1 MMKRLQMKFKC
12 ANGKAY
18 NMSLQ
23 NPAEGLDAD
32 AVKGAFAG
40 IVEKKLIVN
49 KDGSEV
55 NALESAKVI
64 TTTTETLF

>member
-1 MMKRLQMKFKC
+1 MKRLQMKFKC
-12 ANGKAY
+12 ANGKPY

-32 AVKGAFAG
+32 AVKNAFAN
-40 IVEKKLIVN
+40 IVTKKLIVN

-64 TTTTETLF
+64 TTTAEVLF

>member
-1 MMKRLQMKFKC
+1 MKRLQMKFKC

-18 NMSLQ
+18 NMSVQ

-32 AVKGAFAG
+32 AVKGAFKT
-40 IVEKKLIVN
+40 IVDNKLIVN

-55 NALESAKVI
+55 MAMDGAKLV
-64 TTTTETLF
+64 TTSVETLF

>member
-1 MMKRLQMKFKC
+1 MKRLQMKFKC

-18 NMSLQ
+18 NMSVQ
-23 NPAEGLDAD
+23 NPKDGIDAE
-32 AVKGAFAG
+32 AVKNAFAG

-55 NALESAKVI
+55 MAMDGAKVV
-64 TTTTETLF
+64 TTSVETLF

>member
-1 MMKRLQMKFKC
+1 MKRLQMKFKC

-18 NMSLQ
+18 NMSVQ
-23 NPAEGLDAD
+23 NPKDGIDAE
-32 AVKGAFAG
+32 AVKNAFAG

-55 NALESAKVI
+55 NAMDGAKVI
-64 TTTTETLF
+64 TTSTETLF

>member
-1 MMKRLQMKFKC
+1 MKRLQMKFKC
-12 ANGKAY
+12 ANGKPY
-18 NMSLQ
+18 NMNVQ

-32 AVKGAFAG
+32 AVRNAFKS

-55 NALESAKVI
+55 MAMDSAKLV
-64 TTTTETLF
+64 TTTTEVLF

>member
-1 MMKRLQMKFKC
+1 MKRLQMKFKC
-12 ANGKAY
+12 ANGKPY

-23 NPAEGLDAD
+23 NPKDGIDAE
-32 AVKGAFAG
+32 AVKNAFAG

>member
-32 AVKGAFAG
+32 AVKGAFKT
-40 IVEKKLIVN
+40 IVDNKLIVN

-55 NALESAKVI
+55 NAMDSAKII
-64 TTTTETLF
+64 TTSTEVLF

>member
-1 MMKRLQMKFKC
+1 MKRLQMKFKC

-32 AVKGAFAG
+32 AVKGAFKT
-40 IVEKKLIVN
+40 IVDNKLIVN

-55 NALESAKVI
+55 MAMDGAKIV
-64 TTTTETLF
+64 TTSVETLF

>member
-12 ANGKAY
+12 ANGKPY

-32 AVKGAFAG
+32 AVKNAFAN
-40 IVEKKLIVN
+40 IVTKKLIVN

>member
-1 MMKRLQMKFKC
+1 MKFKC
-12 ANGKAY
+12 ANGKPY

-32 AVKGAFAG
+32 AVKGAFKT
-40 IVEKKLIVN
+40 IVDNKLIVN

-55 NALESAKVI
+55 NAMDGAKII
-64 TTTTETLF
+64 TTSTEVLF

>member
-1 MMKRLQMKFKC
+1 MKRLQMKFKC

-18 NMSLQ
+18 NISLQ

-32 AVKGAFAG
+32 AVKGAFKT
-40 IVEKKLIVN
+40 IVDNKLIVN

-55 NALESAKVI
+55 MAMDGAKVI
-64 TTTTETLF
+64 TTTTEVLF

>member
-1 MMKRLQMKFKC
+1 MKRLQMKFKC
-12 ANGKAY
+12 ANGKPY
-18 NMSLQ
+18 NMSVQ

-32 AVKGAFAG
+32 AVRNAFKS

-55 NALESAKVI
+55 DAMEGAKVI
-64 TTTTETLF
+64 TTTTEVLF

>member
-1 MMKRLQMKFKC
+1 MKRLQMKFKC
-12 ANGKAY
+12 ANGKPY

-32 AVKGAFAG
+32 AVRNAFAG

-64 TTTTETLF
+64 TTTTETLS

>member
-1 MMKRLQMKFKC
+1 MKRLQMKFKC

-18 NMSLQ
+18 NMSVQ
-23 NPAEGLDAD
+23 NPKDGIDAE
-32 AVKGAFAG
+32 AVKNAFAG

>member
-1 MMKRLQMKFKC
+1 
-12 ANGKAY
+12 
-18 NMSLQ
+18 MSLQ

-32 AVKGAFAG
+32 AVKGAFKT
-40 IVEKKLIVN
+40 IVDNKLIVN

-64 TTTTETLF
+64 TTSVETLF

>member
-1 MMKRLQMKFKC
+1 MKRLQMKFKC
-12 ANGKAY
+12 ANGKPY

-32 AVKGAFAG
+32 AVRNAFAG

-55 NALESAKVI
+55 NALESARVI
-64 TTTTETLF
+64 TTTAEVLF

>member
-12 ANGKAY
+12 ANGKPY

-23 NPAEGLDAD
+23 NPAEALDAD
-32 AVKGAFAG
+32 AVRNAFAG

-55 NALESAKVI
+55 NAMDGAKVI
-64 TTTTETLF
+64 TTSTETLF

>member
-32 AVKGAFAG
+32 AVKGAFKT
-40 IVEKKLIVN
+40 IVDNKLIVN

-55 NALESAKVI
+55 VAMDGAKVI
-64 TTTTETLF
+64 TTTTEVLF

>member
-18 NMSLQ
+18 NMSVQ
-23 NPAEGLDAD
+23 NPKDGIDAE
-32 AVKGAFAG
+32 AVKNAFAG

-55 NALESAKVI
+55 MAMDGAKVV
-64 TTTTETLF
+64 TTSVETLF

>member
-32 AVKGAFAG
+32 AVKGAFKT
-40 IVEKKLIVN
+40 IVDNKLIVN

-55 NALESAKVI
+55 NAMDGAKII
-64 TTTTETLF
+64 TTSTEVLF

>member
-12 ANGKAY
+12 EDGKAY

-23 NPAEGLDAD
+23 NPKDGILAKDVKDAFESIL
-32 AVKGAFAG
+32 A
-40 IVEKKLIVN
+40 KKLIVN

-55 NALESAKVI
+55 NALEGAKVI
-64 TTTTETLF
+64 TTTTEVLF

>member
-1 MMKRLQMKFKC
+1 MKRLQMKFKC

-32 AVKGAFAG
+32 AVKGAFKT
-40 IVEKKLIVN
+40 IVDNKLIVN

-55 NALESAKVI
+55 NAMDGAKII
-64 TTTTETLF
+64 TTSTEVLF

>member
-12 ANGKAY
+12 ANGKPY

-32 AVKGAFAG
+32 AVKNAFAN
-40 IVEKKLIVN
+40 IVTKKLIVN

-64 TTTTETLF
+64 TTTAEVLF